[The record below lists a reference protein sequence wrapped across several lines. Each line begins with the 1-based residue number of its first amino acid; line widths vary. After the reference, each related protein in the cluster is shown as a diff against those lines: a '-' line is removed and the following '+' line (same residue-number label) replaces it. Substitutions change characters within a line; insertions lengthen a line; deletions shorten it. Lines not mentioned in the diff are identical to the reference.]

1 MRALTACLFSLVLV
15 PGANSYG
22 QTPAEEEEEPF
33 AQEEPR
39 FEAGLL
45 FDLRLAYTDDTLG
58 FLDGGLGKT
67 RYGGDEGGEARA
79 LARLAQLSFTADLR
93 LFDGLAAHLQ
103 VNVDAEPDR
112 GSAADRVDVI
122 EAFLR
127 YSFGLG
133 GQNEARGKLG
143 LFFPPVS
150 LEHPGDAWTTLYTI
164 TPSVINGWVGEEIRC
179 LGAEVSFART
189 GVENELSFTAAGF
202 GWNDP
207 SASLLAYRGWAVHD
221 RQTGFAD
228 RIPLPPLPSIGED
241 GVFSSQVSWAEPIR
255 EVDDRVGYYAAA
267 AWDNYRRF
275 LVNAVYYDNRARPDA
290 FDSEQYGW
298 RTRFYDVGA
307 RLTFGDGTTGPEL
320 LAQYLSG
327 DTWMGSRSPGLPKV
341 TFDYRSF
348 YSLFTVPLGRHRLSF
363 RYDWFETVDRDEF
376 EAVDDND
383 EDGDGIT
390 LSYLFRTADNQR
402 LAFEMLRV
410 SSDRDGRISI
420 GLPPAVVEWLFQL
433 SYRVGF

>member
-1 MRALTACLFSLVLV
+1 MRALAALLWVLAL
-15 PGANSYG
+15 GERGYT
-22 QTPAEEEEEPF
+22 QTAEEESDEPF
-33 AQEEPR
+33 SQEEPR

-45 FDLRLAYTDDTLG
+45 FDLRFAYTDDTLG

-67 RYGGDEGGEARA
+67 RYGGDEEGDERA
-79 LARLAQLSFTADLR
+79 LARLSQLSVTADLR
-93 LFDGLAAHLQ
+93 LFEGLDAHLQ

-112 GSAADRVDVI
+112 GSAADRLDVI
-122 EAFLR
+122 EAFFR

-133 GQNEARGKLG
+133 GQNQARGKVG
-143 LFFPPVS
+143 LFFPPIS
-150 LEHPGDAWTTLYTI
+150 LEHPGDAWTTFYTI
-164 TPSVINGWVGEEIRC
+164 TPSVINGWVGEEIRS

-189 GVENELSFTAAGF
+189 GMENELSLTAAGF

-207 SASLLAYRGWAVHD
+207 SASLLAYRGWAAHD

-228 RIPLPPLPSIGED
+228 RIPLPPLPSIGEG
-241 GVFSSQVSWAEPIR
+241 GVFSGQAAWAEPIR

-267 AWDNYRRF
+267 SWDNYRRF

-298 RTRFYDVGA
+298 RTRFYDLGA
-307 RLTFGDGTTGPEL
+307 LLTFGDGTTGPEL
-320 LAQYLSG
+320 LTQYLSG
-327 DTWMGSRSPGLPKV
+327 DTWMGSQAPGLPKV

-348 YSLFTVPLGRHRLSF
+348 YSLLTVPLGRHRLSL

-383 EDGDGIT
+383 EDGNGVT
-390 LSYLFRTADNQR
+390 LAYLVRTADRQR
-402 LAFEMLRV
+402 LALELLRV
-410 SSDRDGRISI
+410 SSDRDGRAAI
-420 GLPPAVVEWLFQL
+420 GLPPAAVEWLFQL
-433 SYRVGF
+433 SYRVSF